1 MLDAFRPNRLLSSK
15 AWSLIL
21 GVQLG
26 ALLLAWTLGGAFLVP
41 SPLGVARAFVTLARD
56 EGLLYELGVSLRVNA
71 EALVISTALSVG
83 LAYLTVMPFMR
94 SIVGLLSKARFFG
107 MSGFV
112 VIFTMAFGGGHAL
125 KVSLLV
131 FAMTVFMVTTMAS
144 VVAQIPRDKF
154 DHARSLRMG
163 DWRIVWE
170 VVVLGEADQA
180 FEALRQNAA
189 IGWMMLTVVEG
200 LVRSEG
206 GIGALMLNQSKYMQ
220 LDAVFAA
227 QLTVLTVG
235 VGQDLF
241 LTWLKDRVCP
251 HASLSLERR

>member
-1 MLDAFRPNRLLSSK
+1 MLDAFRPNRVLSGR
-15 AWSLIL
+15 AWTVIL
-21 GVQLG
+21 TVQVS
-26 ALLLAWTLGGAFLVP
+26 ALVVAWTLGSAFLIP
-41 SPLGVARAFVTLARD
+41 SPLDVLSAWGRLVRE
-56 EGLLYELGVSLRVNA
+56 EGLLYELWGSMRTNA
-71 EALVISTALSVG
+71 EALALSTGISVG
-83 LAYLTVMPFMR
+83 LAYLTVLPFAR
-94 SIVGLLSKARFFG
+94 PIVGFLSKARFFG

-112 VIFTMAFGGGHAL
+112 VIFTMAFGGGHGL
-125 KVSLLV
+125 KVALLV
-131 FAMTVFMVTTMAS
+131 FAMAVFMVTMMAS
-144 VVAQIPRDKF
+144 VVSEIPREKF

-206 GIGALMLNQSKYMQ
+206 GIGALMLNQSKYMK

-227 QLTVLTVG
+227 QLTVLG
-235 VGQDLF
+235 VGILQDQAIV
-241 LTWLKDRVCP
+241 WLKNRCCP
-251 HASLSLERR
+251 HARLTLERR